1 MKILKFYSD
10 WCDTC
15 KMLSSTID
23 SIKEEIPFEIEDV
36 DAINNT
42 VMAKK
47 YNIRGVPTIIIIDG
61 EAEVKRHIG
70 NMTADQIKAF
80 VTI

>member
-10 WCDTC
+10 WCNTC
-15 KMLSSTID
+15 KLLSSTID
-23 SIKEEIPFEIEDV
+23 SIKEEIPFEIEEV

-42 VMAKK
+42 VMAKQ
-47 YNIRGVPTIIIIDG
+47 YNIRGVPTMIIVDG

-70 NMTADQIKAF
+70 NMTADQIKSF
-80 VTI
+80 ITI